1 MEAEQGLI
9 EHMARSWRTERRV
22 PFKIN
27 GRVKRSG
34 SKYIDWGRT
43 EEEEEEEEE
52 GEVSSSSCHLLL
64 DTIELLLA

>member
-43 EEEEEEEEE
+43 EEEEEA
-52 GEVSSSSCHLLL
+52 EVSSSSCHLLL

>member
-9 EHMARSWRTERRV
+9 EHMAKSWRTERRV

-34 SKYIDWGRT
+34 SKYIDWGRR
-43 EEEEEEEEE
+43 EEEE